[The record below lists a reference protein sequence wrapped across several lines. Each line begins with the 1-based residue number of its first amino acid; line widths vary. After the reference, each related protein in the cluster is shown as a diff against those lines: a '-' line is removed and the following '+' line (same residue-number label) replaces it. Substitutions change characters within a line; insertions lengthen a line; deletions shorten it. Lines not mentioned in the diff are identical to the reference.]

1 VKIDRL
7 IGILTILLQNE
18 KVTAPYLAEK
28 FEVSRRTINRDIEDI
43 SKAGIPVV
51 TFQGTG
57 GGITIADGFKID
69 KTIFTSDELKAIFTG
84 LQSLDSI
91 SEVTKYKQIINK
103 FSGGEDKV
111 YSEQNNILI
120 DLSSHYKNTL
130 APKIER
136 IQQAISEKRI
146 ISFDYF
152 YDKGEAL
159 KEIEPYLIIFKWSS
173 WYVFG
178 YCIEKQDFRLFK
190 LNRLWNL
197 AVTDIKFELHDL
209 PPSKTEFDQYFLDK
223 INLVA
228 IFDESAKYRLVE
240 EYGVDCFSY
249 VDDNQ
254 LLFKFPF
261 TNKENLLQW
270 ILSFGDTAEI
280 IEPQELRTEISQR
293 LKKSL
298 KKYSQHDI

>member
-1 VKIDRL
+1 MKIDRL

-43 SKAGIPVV
+43 CKAGIPVV
-51 TFQGTG
+51 TLQGTG
-57 GGITIADGFKID
+57 GGIRIADGFKID
-69 KTIFTSDELKAIFTG
+69 KTVFTSDELKTIFAG

-103 FSGGEDKV
+103 FSGGDDTV
-111 YSEQNNILI
+111 YSDQNNILI

-136 IQQAISEKRI
+136 IQQAISEKWI
-146 ISFDYF
+146 VYFDYF

-159 KEIEPYLIIFKWSS
+159 KKIEPYLIIFKWSS

-197 AVTDIKFELHDL
+197 AVTDIKFELRDL
-209 PPSKTEFDQYFLDK
+209 PPSKTEFDQYFSDE

-228 IFDESAKYRLVE
+228 IFDESVKYRLVE

-249 VDDNQ
+249 AEDNQ

-261 TNKENLLQW
+261 TNKESLFQW
-270 ILSFGDTAEI
+270 ILSFGDKAEI

>member
-1 VKIDRL
+1 MKIDRL

-43 SKAGIPVV
+43 CKAGIPVV
-51 TFQGTG
+51 TLQGTG
-57 GGITIADGFKID
+57 GGIRIADGFKID
-69 KTIFTSDELKAIFTG
+69 KTVFTSDELKAIFAG

-103 FSGGEDKV
+103 FSGGEDTV
-111 YSEQNNILI
+111 YSDQNNILI

-136 IQQAISEKRI
+136 IQQAISEKWI
-146 ISFDYF
+146 VYFDYF

-159 KEIEPYLIIFKWSS
+159 KKIEPYLIIFKWSS

-197 AVTDIKFELHDL
+197 AVTDIKFELRDL
-209 PPSKTEFDQYFLDK
+209 PPSKTEFDQYFSDE

-228 IFDESAKYRLVE
+228 IFDESVKYRLVE

-249 VDDNQ
+249 AEDNQ

-261 TNKENLLQW
+261 TNKESLFQW
-270 ILSFGDTAEI
+270 ILSFGDKAEI